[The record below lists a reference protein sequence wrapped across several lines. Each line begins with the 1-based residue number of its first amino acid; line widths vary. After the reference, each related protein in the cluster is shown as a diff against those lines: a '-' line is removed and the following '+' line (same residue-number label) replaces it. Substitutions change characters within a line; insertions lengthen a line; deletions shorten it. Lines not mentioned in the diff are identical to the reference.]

1 MKSPPRPTGWLVA
14 LAFTVAAHGSD
25 APCPD
30 HPLTYGFYAY
40 FEPVSYSAGRDP
52 GTADFDHHLGYEAD
66 LLTALEAMADG
77 PEFSRRG
84 LASWAEVPPPI
95 WLRSV
100 GEQFDVIGG
109 GITIL
114 PARTHNAS
122 GRVAVAFTNG
132 HIAFRQSLL
141 VRTADADRLATHA
154 GLQRSDAV
162 GVIAGTTGESR
173 LLQLVGYASDAGTL
187 AAGTRATLAD
197 GSVVVA
203 DGSANFF
210 VTAAGAAPEL
220 DGRRR
225 LDHPAAALPQVVYL
239 DDEGVLIAALR
250 EGRIDAIARGE
261 IGNRGVS
268 RDYPGLV
275 VAALD
280 PQVEWG
286 GFTVDA
292 EDDALLVC
300 LNRRID
306 YLTDNR
312 RIGYAQWD
320 DDPRVFLRRAWRWE
334 PIHPGRAR
342 FLRGWRLELLEQ
354 AVEGPPATSQ

>member
-14 LAFTVAAHGSD
+14 LAFTVAAHGGD

-30 HPLTYGFYAY
+30 RPLTYGFYAY

-52 GTADFDHHLGYEAD
+52 GTADFDNHLGYEAD
-66 LLTALEAMADG
+66 LLTALETMADG
-77 PEFSRRG
+77 PTFSRRG
-84 LASWAEVPPPI
+84 MASWAEVPPPI
-95 WLRSV
+95 WLRSA
-100 GEQFDVIGG
+100 GEPFDVVGG

-114 PARTHNAS
+114 PARTRDAS

-141 VRTADADRLATHA
+141 VRAADADRLATHA
-154 GLQRSDAV
+154 GLQHSDTV

-187 AAGTRATLAD
+187 AAGTRAILAD

-203 DGSANFF
+203 DGTADFF

-239 DDEGVLIAALR
+239 DDEGALIAALR

-292 EDDALLVC
+292 EDHALLAC

-320 DDPRVFLRRAWRWE
+320 EDPRVFLRRAWRWE
-334 PIHPGRAR
+334 PIHPGRER